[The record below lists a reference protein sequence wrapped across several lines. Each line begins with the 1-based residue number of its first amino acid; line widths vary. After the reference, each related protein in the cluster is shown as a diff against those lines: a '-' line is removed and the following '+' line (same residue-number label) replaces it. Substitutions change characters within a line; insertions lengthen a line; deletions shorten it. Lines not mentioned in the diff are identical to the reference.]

1 MFQFSNLASYK
12 VSGLAYVHK
21 SKFWLNCSLKKFSA
35 RSVNKKLADKFFES
49 LKMRFQSRWSN
60 FSIFLATKYLDLGM
74 YLGVTFGSTFRFVIL
89 LARFENE
96 ILFLADIFFL

>member
-21 SKFWLNCSLKKFSA
+21 SKFWLNFSLKKFSA
-35 RSVNKKLADKFFES
+35 RSENKKLADKFFES

-60 FSIFLATKYLDLGM
+60 FSIFLATKYLDLRM
-74 YLGVTFGSTFRFVIL
+74 YLGVSFGSTFRFGIL
-89 LARFENE
+89 LAEFENE
-96 ILFLADIFFL
+96 NLVLADFFFW